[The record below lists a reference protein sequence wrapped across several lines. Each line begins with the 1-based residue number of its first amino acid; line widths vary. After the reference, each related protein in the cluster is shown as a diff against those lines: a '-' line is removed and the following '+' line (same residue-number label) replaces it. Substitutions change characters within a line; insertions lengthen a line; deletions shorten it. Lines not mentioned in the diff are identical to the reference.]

1 MTSMSCTGCPSSCS
15 TQACCKP
22 FSALRTQRAVSKAA
36 LLSLLSCRC
45 LRIAFRRG
53 ASHARATASSSY
65 DSWEVV
71 TSSSSPAAHSSEAP
85 TRVAILEPER
95 VMRGV
100 LLHRMSHA
108 VVCAL
113 HAGVSRNR
121 SARNPLFTCSSLGAT
136 SLKMIWDGE
145 TPRN

>member
-1 MTSMSCTGCPSSCS
+1 
-15 TQACCKP
+15 
-22 FSALRTQRAVSKAA
+22 
-36 LLSLLSCRC
+36 
-45 LRIAFRRG
+45 
-53 ASHARATASSSY
+53 
-65 DSWEVV
+65 
-71 TSSSSPAAHSSEAP
+71 
-85 TRVAILEPER
+85 
-95 VMRGV
+95 MRGV

-145 TPRN
+145 TPRNKAFNMENRRGEEEQKRREEKIKRKKDEKKKVVKKRRREEEE